1 MDTNKEDEKILDQYS
16 DSEANDLDTK
26 EEKQNDFQNSTSG
39 ANFAVYSGNELL
51 KKKKAPKLYCRF
63 KKYKIKYIDY
73 KNVDFLLKFVN
84 EQGKILPRRFTGNS
98 LKYQKKVALAIKR
111 ARHLALLPFVTDN
124 LK

>member
-1 MDTNKEDEKILDQYS
+1 MNEEEKKIL
-16 DSEANDLDTK
+16 SEDTDTEVDTEGK
-26 EEKQNDFQNSTSG
+26 EEKENEFQTSDSVS
-39 ANFAVYSGNELL
+39 NFAVYCGNELL
-51 KKKKAPKLYCRF
+51 KKKKTPKLYCRF

-98 LKYQKKVALAIKR
+98 LKYQKKVAIAIKR

>member
-1 MDTNKEDEKILDQYS
+1 MNEEEKKIL
-16 DSEANDLDTK
+16 SEDTDTEVDTEGK
-26 EEKQNDFQNSTSG
+26 EEKENEFQTSDSVS
-39 ANFAVYSGNELL
+39 NFAVYCGNELL
-51 KKKKAPKLYCRF
+51 KKKKTLKLYCRF

-98 LKYQKKVALAIKR
+98 LKYQKKVAIAIKR

>member
-1 MDTNKEDEKILDQYS
+1 MENEEKLHEGESIEV
-16 DSEANDLDTK
+16 EAK
-26 EEKQNDFQNSTSG
+26 EEKEDVEFTSSS
-39 ANFAVYSGNELL
+39 AESSFAVYSGNELL

-63 KKYKIKYIDY
+63 KKFKIKYIDY

-98 LKYQKKVALAIKR
+98 LKYQKKVAIAIKR

>member
-1 MDTNKEDEKILDQYS
+1 MPAP
-16 DSEANDLDTK
+16 DSV
-26 EEKQNDFQNSTSG
+26 S
-39 ANFAVYSGNELL
+39 NFAVYFGNELL
-51 KKKKAPKLYCRF
+51 RKKKNPKLYCRF

-84 EQGKILPRRFTGNS
+84 EQGKILPRRFSGNS
-98 LKYQKKVALAIKR
+98 LKYQKKVAFAIKR

>member
-1 MDTNKEDEKILDQYS
+1 MIEENEKDLNIGSELKTEERGDESLTSS
-16 DSEANDLDTK
+16 DA
-26 EEKQNDFQNSTSG
+26 G
-39 ANFAVYSGNELL
+39 YNFAVYCGNEIL

-63 KKYKIKYIDY
+63 KKYDIKYIDY

-84 EQGKILPRRFTGNS
+84 EQGRILPRRFTGNS
-98 LKYQKKVALAIKR
+98 LKYQKKVAKAIKN

>member
-1 MDTNKEDEKILDQYS
+1 MDMNDEEKKLNEDTDSEIVENDSKEGKENEFQSS
-16 DSEANDLDTK
+16 DSV
-26 EEKQNDFQNSTSG
+26 S
-39 ANFAVYSGNELL
+39 NFAIYCGNELL

-63 KKYKIKYIDY
+63 RKFKIKYIDY

-84 EQGKILPRRFTGNS
+84 EQGKILPRRYTGNS